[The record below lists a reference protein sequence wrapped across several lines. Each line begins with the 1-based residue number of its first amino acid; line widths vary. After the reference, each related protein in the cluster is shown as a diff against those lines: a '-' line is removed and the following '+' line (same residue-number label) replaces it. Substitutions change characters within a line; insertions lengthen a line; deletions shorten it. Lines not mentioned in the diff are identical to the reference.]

1 MVQVE
6 NLKKE
11 VRKMKTRFT
20 PEPKNFIINMGFST
34 NDQPHGFL
42 NGSLFH
48 LVVDKH
54 GKETKWNEA
63 IDTEAELAS
72 NKTFYDSVISN
83 PTNKFMNEPTHPFH
97 SFDSFIEYCRCKCG
111 KHGTDNKQPYLGGR

>member
-1 MVQVE
+1 MVTTE
-6 NLKKE
+6 SIKKE
-11 VRKMKTRFT
+11 VHELKAQIN
-20 PEPKNFIINMGFST
+20 PEPKHFIINMGFST

-48 LVVDKH
+48 LVIDKH

-72 NKTFYDSVISN
+72 NRAHYDSIISN
-83 PTNKFMNEPTHPFH
+83 PANQFMNEPTHPFH
-97 SFDSFIEYCRCKCG
+97 SFDSFIEYSRCKCG
-111 KHGTDNKQPYLGGR
+111 KHGADNNQL